1 MTFQE
6 EKQQYLT
13 YLHELLQTCEIEL
26 TDNFQEAI
34 FMIDDLM
41 ISGDFCD
48 GIRGVDHNV
57 LLNETFKT
65 LEQISY
71 YGIVLVPETET
82 FFSNELSKYIT
93 EINGYIR
100 TF

>member
-13 YLHELLQTCEIEL
+13 HLHELLQSCEIEL

-34 FMIDDLM
+34 FIIDDLM
-41 ISGDFCD
+41 ISGNFCD

-71 YGIVLVPETET
+71 YGTVLVPETGT
-82 FFSNELSKYIT
+82 FFTNELSKHIA